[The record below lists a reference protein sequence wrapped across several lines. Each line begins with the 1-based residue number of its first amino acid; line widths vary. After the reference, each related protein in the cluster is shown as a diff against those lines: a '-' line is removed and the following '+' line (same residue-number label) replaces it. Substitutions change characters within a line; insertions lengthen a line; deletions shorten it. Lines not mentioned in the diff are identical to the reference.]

1 MKKKFL
7 IKKIYLENKN
17 VYVNNKKKYIR
28 DVNVENKLN
37 WFLLLTD
44 SFQLARSY

>member
-37 WFLLLTD
+37 
-44 SFQLARSY
+44 